1 MTRLAELAMEASHS
15 WFKDE
20 NRSLLLDVAN
30 FAELVRLHLAVE
42 GAGTVWV
49 KNIELLLTP
58 A

>member
-30 FAELVRLHLAVE
+30 FAELVRLEQRFVQ
-42 GAGTVWV
+42 AG
-49 KNIELLLTP
+49 L
-58 A
+58 